1 MLRARPA
8 LPLGVLT
15 IAMTVVSGLAA
26 PAQAFPP
33 NGGSE
38 TSTGTAPANG
48 SLITATDNIPP
59 SATQGSFAIQPLP
72 GTDAA
77 AFDEVTSVIVE
88 DFPWLAKQS
97 KRSQAV
103 LACVLMSY
111 LPIVYKPAD
120 YVYTF
125 RDLELQAAMLNV
137 CLRMALAIPKPPAAS
152 DHAHAAAAGACG
164 RIDAAVRVKLTHSAA
179 GYGVAVSGAIRK
191 VTRPRL
197 KVTCRRR
204 GKGVLLTVRPR
215 KRGQSLRS
223 AAGPKLAIAYTN
235 PTSKPV
241 GVRTTFTAH

>member
-8 LPLGVLT
+8 LSLGVLAIT
-15 IAMTVVSGLAA
+15 MTVVIGLAA

-48 SLITATDNIPP
+48 SLITATDTIPP
-59 SATQGSFAIQPLP
+59 RATQGSFAIQPLP
-72 GTDAA
+72 GTDAG
-77 AFDEVTSVIVE
+77 AFDDVTSVLVE

-97 KRSQAV
+97 RRSQAV

-111 LPIVYKPAD
+111 LPLAFTPPD
-120 YVYTF
+120 HVYTF
-125 RDLELQAAMLNV
+125 SDLELQAAMLNV
-137 CLRMALAIPKPPAAS
+137 CLRMALAIPKLPAAP
-152 DHAHAAAAGACG
+152 AHALAAASACG
-164 RIDAAVRVKLTHSAA
+164 RIDAAVGVKLTHSAA
-179 GYGVAVSGAIRK
+179 GYRVAVSGTIRK

-197 KVTCRRR
+197 TVTCRRR

-223 AAGPKLAIAYTN
+223 AAGPKLAIAYAN
-235 PTSKPV
+235 ATSKPV
-241 GVRTTFTAH
+241 GIRTTFTAN

>member
-15 IAMTVVSGLAA
+15 IAMTGMIWLAA

-33 NGGSE
+33 NGGNE

-59 SATQGSFAIQPLP
+59 RATQGSFAIQPLP
-72 GTDAA
+72 GTDAG

-88 DFPWLAKQS
+88 DFPWLGKQS

-111 LPIVYKPAD
+111 LPLASKPPD

-125 RDLELQAAMLNV
+125 SDLELQAAMLNV

-152 DHAHAAAAGACG
+152 DHAHAAAGACG
-164 RIDAAVRVKLTHSAA
+164 RIDAAVTVKLTHSAA
-179 GYGVAVSGAIRK
+179 GYRGAVSGAIRK

-223 AAGPKLAIAYTN
+223 AGGPKLAIAYAN

-241 GVRTTFTAH
+241 GIRTTFTAH

>member
-1 MLRARPA
+1 MPRARPA
-8 LPLGVLT
+8 LPVGVLT
-15 IAMTVVSGLAA
+15 IAMTVMIGLAA

-72 GTDAA
+72 GTDAG
-77 AFDEVTSVIVE
+77 AFDEVTSVLVE

-111 LPIVYKPAD
+111 LPIAYKPPD

-152 DHAHAAAAGACG
+152 DHAHAAAGACG

-179 GYGVAVSGAIRK
+179 GYRGAVSSAIRK

-197 KVTCRRR
+197 KVTCRRK

-241 GVRTTFTAH
+241 GIRTTFTAH

>member
-8 LPLGVLT
+8 LPLSVVM
-15 IAMTVVSGLAA
+15 IAMMVMMGPVA
-26 PAQAFPP
+26 PAHAFPR

-38 TSTGTAPANG
+38 TSTGIAPANG

-59 SATQGSFAIQPLP
+59 RATQGSFAIQPLP
-72 GTDAA
+72 GTDAG

-111 LPIVYKPAD
+111 VPIAYKPAD
-120 YVYTF
+120 YVFTF
-125 RDLELQAAMLNV
+125 SDLELQAAMLKV
-137 CLRMALAIPKPPAAS
+137 CLQMALAIPKPPAAS
-152 DHAHAAAAGACG
+152 DRAHAATGACG
-164 RIDAAVRVKLTHSAA
+164 RIDAAVTVKLTHSAA
-179 GYGVAVSGAIRK
+179 GYRGGVSGAIRK
-191 VTRPRL
+191 VKRPRL

-223 AAGPKLAIAYTN
+223 AGGPKLAIAYAN
-235 PTSKPV
+235 PTSKSV
-241 GVRTTFTAH
+241 GIRTTFTAH

>member
-1 MLRARPA
+1 MLRARWA
-8 LPLGVLT
+8 LVGVVT
-15 IAMTVVSGLAA
+15 VAMPVAIGVVT

-38 TSTGTAPANG
+38 TSNATAPADG
-48 SLITATDNIPP
+48 SLITSTDNIPAR
-59 SATQGSFAIQPLP
+59 ATQGSFAIQPEP
-72 GTDAA
+72 GTDPA
-77 AFDEVTSVIVE
+77 AFDELTSVLVE

-103 LACVLMSY
+103 LGCVLVSY
-111 LPIVYKPAD
+111 LPIALRETG
-120 YVYTF
+120 YVFTF
-125 RDLELQAAMLNV
+125 SDLELQAAMLNV

-152 DHAHAAAAGACG
+152 DHAAAAAGLCG
-164 RIDAAVRVKLTHSAA
+164 RIDAAVTVKLTHSAA
-179 GYGVAVSGAIRK
+179 GYGGAVSGAIRK

-215 KRGQSLRS
+215 RRGQSLRS
-223 AAGPKLAIAYTN
+223 AAGPKLAIAYAN

-241 GVRTTFTAH
+241 GIRTTFTAH

>member
-1 MLRARPA
+1 VLSARPA

-15 IAMTVVSGLAA
+15 IAMTVLIGLAA

-48 SLITATDNIPP
+48 SLITATDNIPA
-59 SATQGSFAIQPLP
+59 SATQGSLAIQPMP
-72 GTDAA
+72 GTDAG
-77 AFDEVTSVIVE
+77 AFDEVTSVLVE

-103 LACVLMSY
+103 LACALMSY
-111 LPIVYKPAD
+111 LPIASRPSG

-125 RDLELQAAMLNV
+125 HDLELQAAILNV

-152 DHAHAAAAGACG
+152 DRAHAATGACG
-164 RIDAAVRVKLTHSAA
+164 RIDAAVTVKLTHSAA
-179 GYGVAVSGAIRK
+179 GYRGAVSGAIRK
-191 VTRPRL
+191 VKRPRL

-204 GKGVLLTVRPR
+204 GKGFLLTVRPR

-223 AAGPKLAIAYTN
+223 AGGPKLAIAYAN
-235 PTSKPV
+235 PTSKSV
-241 GVRTTFTAH
+241 GIRTTFTAH